1 MARIF
6 VQVQVLF
13 LILLFAAGNAL
24 AQGAV
29 AEVVPGEQ
37 WWVPVLSSV
46 GLLLGS
52 LFVFL
57 IKTYGGKLI
66 TLIVEKSGNPFLG
79 EITERALVTAL
90 SFYQTEIRHIKGT
103 ARWDQEA
110 KDRLR
115 RNGIAH
121 LQMLLDA
128 DKVRAAAGEMGIE
141 DFLGH
146 YLEAA
151 VAELK
156 TIGRAAAPAKSE
168 DPPVDPSQG

>member
-1 MARIF
+1 MKTRNLLQSFMFFATIF
-6 VQVQVLF
+6 LAS
-13 LILLFAAGNAL
+13 IAAH
-24 AQGAV
+24 AQT
-29 AEVVPGEQ
+29 AEPAPGEA

-46 GLLLGS
+46 ALLLGS

-57 IKTYGGKLI
+57 LKTYGGQLI
-66 TLIVEKSGNPFLG
+66 KLIVEKSGNPFLG

-90 SFYQTEIRHIKGT
+90 SFYQTEARHIKGT
-103 ARWDQEA
+103 VEWDQAA

-115 RNGIAH
+115 ANGIRH

-128 DKVRAAAGEMGIE
+128 EKVKAAAGEMGVE

-151 VAELK
+151 VSEAK
-156 TIGRAAAPAKSE
+156 RIGKAAAATPGETK
-168 DPPVDPSQG
+168 PVDPSQG